1 MISLELLML
10 IGALLIIICIILLKY
25 FDNFGIP
32 ILLLFLT
39 VGMIA
44 GQEGI
49 GKIHFGDARLAQTTG
64 IIALTL
70 ILFSAG
76 LDTKWHEVR
85 TVVRPAAMLSTLGVL
100 ITAMITAFS
109 AVLFLGLPLETG
121 LVLGAIISSTDA
133 AAVFALL
140 RSRNV
145 NLRPPLRPLLELESG
160 SNDPMAIFLTLAFI
174 QISIIP
180 ETSVISIFLL
190 FFLQMGVGAV
200 VGVASGRAIVY
211 ILNRL
216 KLFYE
221 GLYPVFCLALLALT
235 YAIATLLRGSGF
247 LAVYLAGMIIGNS
260 YIVQKRSILRFF
272 DGFAWLGQIT
282 MFLCLGLL
290 VFPSRITMVI
300 IPGLIISAIL
310 MFVARPISVFVSLIS
325 SGLKLPEKVLVSWI
339 GLRGAVPIILATY
352 PVLAGIYNAE
362 LIFNIVFFVVLT
374 SALLQGWSLPPVAK
388 ILKVTVPYE
397 SKRNYPI
404 EFEPKPGM
412 DAELTEIIVP
422 FESTAVGRSIVEL
435 GFPEDSLV
443 VLIVRG
449 EDYIVPCGG
458 TVLESGDVLLVLSS
472 KSSLKK
478 VYEII
483 LFKNANG

>member
-1 MISLELLML
+1 ML

-44 GQEGI
+44 GPEGI
-49 GKIHFGDARLAQTTG
+49 GKIHFGDTRIVQNIG

-70 ILFSAG
+70 ILFSGG
-76 LDTKWHEVR
+76 LDTKWSAVR

-100 ITAMITAFS
+100 LTAMITAFS
-109 AVLFLGLPLETG
+109 AVLLLGLPLKTG

-133 AAVFALL
+133 AAVFAIL
-140 RSRNV
+140 RSRHI
-145 NLRPPLRPLLELESG
+145 NLRPPLRPILELESG

-174 QISIIP
+174 QISIAP
-180 ETSVISIFLL
+180 ETGVISIILL
-190 FFLQMGVGAV
+190 FILQMSVGAA
-200 VGVASGRAIVY
+200 VGVASGRVVVY
-211 ILNRL
+211 ILNKL

-221 GLYPVFCLALLALT
+221 GLYPVFCLAALALT

-272 DGFAWLGQIT
+272 DGFAWFGQIT

-290 VFPSRITMVI
+290 VFPSRVAQII

-310 MFVARPISVFVSLIS
+310 MFVARPISVFVSLIAC
-325 SGLKLPEKVLVSWI
+325 GLRLPEKVLVSWV

-352 PVLAGIYNAE
+352 PVLAGIHNAE

-388 ILKVTVPYE
+388 ILKVTVPHE
-397 SKRNYPI
+397 SKRDYPI

-412 DAELTEIIVP
+412 DAELTEIILP
-422 FESTAVGRSIVEL
+422 FEANAVGKSIVEL

-478 VYEII
+478 VTEI
-483 LFKNANG
+483 LMV